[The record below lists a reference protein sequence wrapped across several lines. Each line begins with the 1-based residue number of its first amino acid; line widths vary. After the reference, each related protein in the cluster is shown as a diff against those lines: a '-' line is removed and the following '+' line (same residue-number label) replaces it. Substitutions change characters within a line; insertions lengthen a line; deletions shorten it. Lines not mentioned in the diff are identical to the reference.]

1 MIKQVFLICMIISV
15 FSALTKSIILA
26 IGNTRISC
34 ILQPIFGII
43 ILIIIVTSLD
53 INHPMK
59 INLDVFQNEEYYY
72 NLNQKNLNEII
83 ISAEESIAKQIKDEI
98 SDKLKYSA
106 SFCKVEIDKD
116 TLKFKRIKISFPKEM
131 LISSYKI
138 QEFIKTEYDS
148 DAEIIFDE

>member
-1 MIKQVFLICMIISV
+1 
-15 FSALTKSIILA
+15 
-26 IGNTRISC
+26 
-34 ILQPIFGII
+34 
-43 ILIIIVTSLD
+43 
-53 INHPMK
+53 MK